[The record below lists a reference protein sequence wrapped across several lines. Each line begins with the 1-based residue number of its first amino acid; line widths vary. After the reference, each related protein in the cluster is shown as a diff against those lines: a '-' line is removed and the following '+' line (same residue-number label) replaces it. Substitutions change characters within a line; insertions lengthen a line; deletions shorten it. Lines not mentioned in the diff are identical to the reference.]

1 MGNLQ
6 DLAKHRKDILL
17 AEVAAWL
24 HDIGKFSVIHIQHH
38 TSGPSRWGNG
48 GSYKVV
54 VSDPNAVISTSCPNS
69 QLGNRIRQI
78 LSNRPPTFYTYL
90 QSMTPS
96 GVSNWE
102 NLINSFQL
110 NIGSSWTIL
119 QLILLSPPGAV
130 QPSAQGCFGSNGWLP
145 AALGISH
152 GIAHHDKQDGDG
164 PQRWPNVQQSAA
176 FGYET
181 QIADIDSLLRNF
193 FNSSW
198 MDPSQNWLS
207 FWKLTR
213 YITSRAFVKGLGD
226 TRRPMNEVTLQ
237 DWMWTVAALYKSTVS
252 TRILGIHFSITNN
265 NNHNL
270 RWRLLSIRTDGIGYM
285 LSAPSIPD
293 LLARKDLLTN
303 AWDRVQ
309 KVVEEDYPLGLEVYR
324 DENGPVYVVPDL
336 ENLLGLENPEDNH
349 KTLREYLLDA
359 FRAGTVKDNPCLAI
373 DGEIVPAF
381 KLDKKPWKGQPA
393 PKELPPIGE
402 HLKQQIP
409 LQSDP
414 IAIAQPWCHHN
425 EEICTICGLRP
436 QGPSPKAKGR
446 KMCDVCEERRTDRAK
461 DWAANLGSTFLST
474 IWLSEVADAHHRLAL
489 IVGQFDLTHW
499 LSGTLVRSLAVRT
512 PNNQNGHT
520 EDQVAK
526 NPSFARLRRIWETIH
541 RFWQTIAPTET
552 PPKELVAFCQQNG
565 LNLEDLWDGPLSLEK
580 SVIGQAIGNAGPRL
594 LIQGMLQPRHPKE
607 TPTPYHTYELRL
619 GQVKIGML
627 WDPKRQGFVTLEN
640 LVYIAKQLGDKGKK
654 EQFRE
659 ALNSWAAEVVQQDIQ
674 SQRTLTIEEPAG
686 YGGRNK
692 EWGTIEIREVERLH
706 QTYVPVVPI
715 LAEPRTFMALVPAD
729 KAVDVVQAIR
739 TKYEREMG
747 KVRNRLPLHLGVV
760 FADAHTPLRA
770 ILDAGRRMLKQKTIG
785 KVGKWEVE
793 DVTKQSGALPGKAAN
808 LAQGTRQFDKWY
820 AVKLKHED
828 TGRTLTWYV
837 PAVMGDGSTEDHWY
851 PYVFWEQDKDGNT
864 DPGSA
869 TIQRKRYYQAPNPFK
884 LDAHGKP
891 QLGWLV
897 HAGELEPGDK
907 VYFTP
912 ATLDFQWLDSSASRF
927 EIAYDGEN
935 GQRKGNFSRRPYLL
949 DELDTLEHIWNTL
962 SEHLT
967 TSQIHA
973 LVSLIESRREDWEVS
988 PHDDTF
994 RVFCRN
1000 ALANAKWRKHPWE
1013 RRGKARKS
1021 WLDEWVN
1028 YAALGWLTDAV
1039 EIWMKIMKEKPV
1051 ADKTQGGNA

>member
-24 HDIGKFSVIHIQHH
+24 HDWKKCSDEHL
-38 TSGPSRWGNG
+38 
-48 GSYKVV
+48 KVV
-54 VSDPNAVISTSCPNS
+54 
-69 QLGNRIRQI
+69 LGNNYRQYRTEFRRNCP
-78 LSNRPPTFYTYL
+78 SF
-90 QSMTPS
+90 TPS
-96 GVSNWE
+96 
-102 NLINSFQL
+102 
-110 NIGSSWTIL
+110 
-119 QLILLSPPGAV
+119 P
-130 QPSAQGCFGSNGWLP
+130 AQGLPKTDFSRRFFPHFSSETVNDLCRSSSPISMERVVSEGRRGREDTSLSVVIWL
-145 AALGISH
+145 LRK
-152 GIAHHDKQDGDG
+152 AHHSAHMEKELEDRELEGLQCTYTPKSSTVFGFERREISGLTAILAQIGPVIQD
-164 PQRWPNVQQSAA
+164 RSHL
-176 FGYET
+176 F
-181 QIADIDSLLRNF
+181 SLLYPL
-193 FNSSW
+193 W
-198 MDPSQNWLS
+198 H
-207 FWKLTR
+207 K
-213 YITSRAFVKGLGD
+213 AVGD
-226 TRRPMNEVTLQ
+226 TRRPINEVTLW
-237 DWMWTVAALYKSTVS
+237 DWSSVVAALYKAELARCVLTGQSQQPQDVA
-252 TRILGIHFSITNN
+252 
-265 NNHNL
+265 
-270 RWRLLSIRTDGIGYM
+270 WRLLSIRTDGIGYM

-607 TPTPYHTYELRL
+607 TPAPYHTYELRL
-619 GQVKIGML
+619 GRVKIGML

-640 LVYIAKQLGDKGKK
+640 LVYIAKQLGDKMPKPQSREGKQETK
-654 EQFRE
+654 EEKERFRE
-659 ALNSWAAEVVQQDIQ
+659 ALNRWASEVVQQEIQ

-692 EWGTIEIREVERLH
+692 EWGTIEIQEVERLP
-706 QTYVPVVPI
+706 QPYVPVVSI

-770 ILDAGRRMLKQKTIG
+770 ILDAGRRMLKQQSHSTLWRVVGEREKRIAK
-785 KVGKWEVE
+785 KVGLIIEQVTQKDLPEEDLESKRPQLIYRKWEKKE
-793 DVTKQSGALPGKAAN
+793 ERVTE
-808 LAQGTRQFDKWY
+808 QFKKWHRI
-820 AVKLKHED
+820 VLLSEE
-828 TGRTLTWYV
+828 RFRRCLLTWYV

-851 PYVFWEQDKDGNT
+851 PYVFWEQDKDGST

-869 TIQRKRYYQAPNPFK
+869 TTQRTRYYQAPNPFNP
-884 LDAHGKP
+884 DADGKP

-927 EIAYDGEN
+927 EIAYDESGRRR
-935 GQRKGNFSRRPYLL
+935 GSLHRPYLL
-949 DELDTLEHIWNTL
+949 DELDDLQKCWQLLAGDKRLTNT
-962 SEHLT
+962 
-967 TSQIHA
+967 QIHQ
-973 LVSLIESRREDWEVS
+973 VRDLIEAKRREWFPENPQDS
-988 PHDDTF
+988 LKDATF
-994 RVFCRN
+994 RQFCRDVLKN
-1000 ALANAKWRKHPWE
+1000 A
-1013 RRGKARKS
+1013 
-1021 WLDEWVN
+1021 EWGEAPSSTDIKRLTNWAVS
-1028 YAALGWLTDAV
+1028 GVLTDAV
-1039 EIWMKIMKEKPV
+1039 ELFAQILKRKAPE
-1051 ADKTQGGNA
+1051 GGEA